1 MEESKMFP
9 AEVGK
14 NELAEFAGSDITADL
29 TSGRAAYCS
38 FSADDDKGRALLF
51 NISNQTPEAIADH
64 IGEVLEVTDVY
75 AEYITLERVDEMT
88 GEVVKRE
95 VPRIVLITKQ
105 GVGYG
110 AVSLGIHSAVK
121 RLFAVFG
128 MPDQW
133 SKPRK
138 LKLQQ
143 VNRGERRLLTFQ
155 VVE

>member
-1 MEESKMFP
+1 MNEERMFP
-9 AEVGK
+9 AEVDRA
-14 NELAEFAGSDITADL
+14 ELAEFGGDITADL

-38 FSADDDKGRALLF
+38 FNAEDDKGRALLF
-51 NISNQTPEAIADH
+51 NISNQTPEAVADH

-75 AEYITLERVDEMT
+75 AEYITIERVDEMT
-88 GEVVKRE
+88 GAVTRRE

-128 MPDQW
+128 TPDAWQ
-133 SKPRK
+133 KPRK
-138 LKLQQ
+138 LKLKQ
-143 VNRGERRLLTFQ
+143 VNRGERRLLTFD
-155 VVE
+155 VIE

>member
-1 MEESKMFP
+1 MENERMIP
-9 AEVGK
+9 AEI
-14 NELAEFAGSDITADL
+14 NRAELAEFGGDITADL

-38 FSADDDKGRALLF
+38 FNAEDDKGRALLF

-64 IGEVLEVTDVY
+64 VGETLEVTDVY
-75 AEYITLERVDEMT
+75 AEYITLERVDDMT
-88 GEVVKRE
+88 GAVIKKE

-110 AVSLGIHSAVK
+110 AVSIGIHSAVK

-128 MPDQW
+128 TPDQW

-138 LKLQQ
+138 LKIKQ
-143 VNRGERRLLTFQ
+143 VNRGERRLLTFD